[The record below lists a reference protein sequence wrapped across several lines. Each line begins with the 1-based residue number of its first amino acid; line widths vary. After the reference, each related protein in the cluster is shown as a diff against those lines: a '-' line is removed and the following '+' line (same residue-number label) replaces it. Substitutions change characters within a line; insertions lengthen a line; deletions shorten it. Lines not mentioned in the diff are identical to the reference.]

1 MDKKMAYEKKV
12 TLTNFSNDRRNVGKA
27 AMIAK
32 QAAAVNDGLTSLER
46 RNKRLKQAI
55 NGCWWVGQY
64 IMGNLSN
71 RNNGQGIDDE

>member
-32 QAAAVNDGLTSLER
+32 QAAAVNEGLTSLER

-64 IMGNLSN
+64 IMGNLNS
-71 RNNGQGIDDE
+71 RNNGKGIDDE

>member
-1 MDKKMAYEKKV
+1 MAYEKKV

-46 RNKRLKQAI
+46 RNKRLKQAS
-55 NGCWWVGQY
+55 NGFCWVGQY
-64 IMGNLSN
+64 IMCNLSN